1 MRSKPPCF
9 SGFYEAKVS
18 VGEYGF
24 SLFWCLQAQKD
35 LKNTLKRPFQLTKN
49 RPDTA
54 TTPFNG
60 LGFYARNFVEADDY
74 LVILAASAVGVHGN
88 KVLSGRQSA
97 IVHEFNPALIGMRD
111 IGLHDRH
118 WMATTS
124 LLLL

>member
-1 MRSKPPCF
+1 MRSKTPCF
-9 SGFYEAKVS
+9 SGFFERKVS
-18 VGEYGF
+18 VGKYGF

-35 LKNTLKRPFQLTKN
+35 LKNTLKHPFQLTKN

-54 TTPFNG
+54 TTPLNG

-97 IVHEFNPALIGMRD
+97 IVHEFNPSLIRMQD

-118 WMATTS
+118 WVATTS

>member
-1 MRSKPPCF
+1 MRSKTPCF
-9 SGFYEAKVS
+9 SGFFERKVS
-18 VGEYGF
+18 VGKYRF

-54 TTPFNG
+54 TTPLNG

-74 LVILAASAVGVHGN
+74 LVILAASAVGVLGN

-97 IVHEFNPALIGMRD
+97 IVHEFNPALIRMQD

>member
-1 MRSKPPCF
+1 MAKNPLFFRF
-9 SGFYEAKVS
+9 FERKVS
-18 VGEYGF
+18 VGKYRF
-24 SLFWCLQAQKD
+24 LLFWCLQAQKD

-54 TTPFNG
+54 TTSLNG
-60 LGFYARNFVEADDY
+60 LGFYARNFVAADDY
-74 LVILAASAVGVHGN
+74 LVILAASAVGVHDN

-97 IVHEFNPALIGMRD
+97 IVHEFNPALIGMQY

>member
-1 MRSKPPCF
+1 MRSKNPCF
-9 SGFYEAKVS
+9 SGFFERKVS
-18 VGEYGF
+18 VSKYRF
-24 SLFWCLQAQKD
+24 SLFCCLQAQKD

-49 RPDTA
+49 RPDTT
-54 TTPFNG
+54 TTPLNG
-60 LGFYARNFVEADDY
+60 LGFCARNFVEADDY
-74 LVILAASAVGVHGN
+74 LVILATSAVGVHGN

-118 WMATTS
+118 CMATTS

>member
-1 MRSKPPCF
+1 MWRLP
-9 SGFYEAKVS
+9 
-18 VGEYGF
+18 
-24 SLFWCLQAQKD
+24 AQKD

-54 TTPFNG
+54 TTPLNG
-60 LGFYARNFVEADDY
+60 LGFYTRNFVEADDY